1 MKLTIDGVEVDA
13 LCGETLE
20 QLVQKAGLDEIHLSR
35 KPLAAQIGGE
45 VYTLR
50 YDPIAPLE
58 GHERV
63 RSAIHDAKGRI
74 SLLRY
79 GDDLGRR
86 AYERTVLFILILAAK
101 RVFPGTR
108 LHVHYSLGAGLYI
121 AMDRPKDTLAD
132 DIGTLQMACHQIVDA
147 NLPLIRK
154 RITKQQ
160 ALEHFDSVEQ
170 PDKVRLLEW
179 RKFDFFDVYTYED
192 FYEYFYGEML
202 PSTGYANVFALEPL
216 DDGFVLLLPD
226 TENPNRP
233 AKYHHQPKLAAVF
246 AESQRWTELL
256 HCDQIADLNRMVE
269 TGGIRELIRIS
280 EALHEKSYAN
290 IADDIVRRKA
300 RAVMVA
306 GPSSSGK
313 TTSANRLYTQ
323 LRVLGQNPILLS
335 LDNYYIDRDKIAP
348 DENGELDLEHINTL
362 DIDRFNE
369 DLARLIAGETV
380 QTPTFDFLTGRRSE
394 KTISIRASQNQP
406 LIIEGIHGL
415 NDKMLSPK
423 IDPAAVFRV
432 YVSALTTLNYD
443 DHNRIR
449 TTDIRILRR
458 LVRDYETRNSSMEN
472 TLSMWKSVRRGEE
485 TWIFPFQEQADA
497 FMNTTLLY
505 EPAVLKPHIYP
516 LLKAVPKDSPYYA
529 QANAITKFLNYFI
542 EAQGVENEIP
552 PTSILREFIGGNTFY
567 LK

>member
-1 MKLTIDGVEVDA
+1 MKLTIDGIQVDA

-20 QLVQKAGLDEIHLSR
+20 QLVQKAGLDEVGLAR

-63 RSAIHDAKGRI
+63 RTAIHDAKGTVK
-74 SLLRY
+74 LLRY

-86 AYERTVLFILILAAK
+86 AYERTMLFILFLAAK
-101 RVFPGTR
+101 QVFPEAK
-108 LHVHYSLGAGLYI
+108 LCAHYSLGPGIYVT
-121 AMDRPKDTLAD
+121 MDRPQE
-132 DIGTLQMACHQIVDA
+132 TLQDDVATLHMACQQAVDA
-147 NLPLIRK
+147 DLPLIRK
-154 RITKQQ
+154 RLSKLE
-160 ALEHFDSVEQ
+160 AMEHFDAVGQE
-170 PDKVRLLEW
+170 DKVRLLEW
-179 RKFDFFDVYTYED
+179 RQHDFFDVYTYEN

-202 PSTGYANVFALEPL
+202 PSTGYASVFDLEVL
-216 DDGFVLLLPD
+216 EEGFVLLLPD
-226 TENPNRP
+226 KKNPEQP
-233 AKYHHQPKLAAVF
+233 AAYHHQPKLAAVF
-246 AESQRWTELL
+246 AESRRWNELL
-256 HCDQIADLNRMVE
+256 HCAQIADLNRMVQD
-269 TGGIRELIRIS
+269 GQIRELIRVS

-290 IADDIVRRKA
+290 IADEIVRRKA

-323 LRVLGQNPILLS
+323 LRVLGQTPILLS

-348 DENGELDLEHINTL
+348 GEDGQLDLEHINTL
-362 DIDRFNE
+362 DVERFND
-369 DLARLIAGETV
+369 DLARLLAGETV
-380 QTPTFDFLTGRRSE
+380 KTPIFDFMTGKRSE
-394 KTISIRASQNQP
+394 KTNTVRVTDTQP

-458 LVRDYETRNSSMEN
+458 LVRDYKTRNASMEK
-472 TLSMWKSVRRGEE
+472 TLSMWQSVRRGEE

-497 FMNTTLLY
+497 FLNTTLLY
-505 EPAVLKPHIYP
+505 EPAVLKGYIYP
-516 LLKAVPKDSPYYA
+516 LLKAVPKDSPYFA
-529 QANAITKFLNYFI
+529 QANDTKFLNYFLVA
-542 EAQGVENEIP
+542 EGVEDEIP

-567 LK
+567 HE